1 MSHTFRKIL
10 IIYNPKSTGDGEKNA
25 QQLYGDLRQA
35 NCQADIQLVQTTHAG
50 HAEEI
55 AQEHADTTDL
65 TLLVSSSGD
74 GGYHELIN
82 GVIASANEQLV
93 TAVLPSGNANDHHR
107 AVGSENIVRSIVS
120 GDFRRIDA
128 IKISSKIGS
137 RDWSRYAHSYIGLGL
152 TPAVG
157 EQLTKANLNF
167 FNEKILLLKYLFRYT
182 HVSIRY
188 KGARRRL
195 SSLVFSNISQ
205 MSKIIKIAKAGVV
218 DDGKFEISA
227 IVYQSKL
234 RVLLALIKSTT
245 FGLEEQGSYEKYE
258 FNTIKRTPIQ
268 LDGEVYNLDKNVA
281 VRVSSTPGILRIL
294 M

>member
-1 MSHTFRKIL
+1 MSRTFRKIL

-25 QQLYGDLRQA
+25 QQLYDDLRQA

-55 AQEHADTTDL
+55 AHEHAGTTDL

-107 AVGSENIVRSIVS
+107 AVGSENIVSSIVS

-157 EQLTKANLNF
+157 EQFTKADLNF

-182 HVSIRY
+182 HVSIGH

-218 DDGKFEISA
+218 DDGQFEISA
-227 IVYQSKL
+227 IVYRSKL
-234 RVLLALIKSTT
+234 RVFLALIKSTT

-258 FNTIKRTPIQ
+258 FNTIKSTPIQ

-281 VRVSSTPGILRIL
+281 VRVSSAPSILRVL

>member
-1 MSHTFRKIL
+1 MSRTFKKIL
-10 IIYNPKSTGDGEKNA
+10 IIYNPKSNA
-25 QQLYGDLRQA
+25 KQLYNDLRESS
-35 NCQADIQLVQTTHAG
+35 CRADIQLVQTTHAG

-55 AQEHADTTDL
+55 AQEYADTTDL

-107 AVGSENIVRSIVS
+107 AVGSKNIVTSIVA
-120 GDFRRIDA
+120 GDFRRIDV
-128 IKISSKIGS
+128 IKISSKIGG

-157 EQLTKANLNF
+157 KQLTKTDLNF

-182 HVSIRY
+182 HVTIRHNEV
-188 KGARRRL
+188 RRRL

-205 MSKIIKIAKAGVV
+205 MSKIIKIAKASTV

-227 IVYQSKL
+227 IIYRSKL

-245 FGLEEQGSYEKYE
+245 FGLGESGSFSDYSFE
-258 FNTIKRTPIQ
+258 TIRRTLVQ
-268 LDGEVYNLDKNVA
+268 LDGEVYTIDKKSDVHIESVA
-281 VRVSSTPGILRIL
+281 GALQML
-294 M
+294 E

>member
-1 MSHTFRKIL
+1 MSRIFRKIL

-25 QQLYGDLRQA
+25 QQLYDDLRQA
-35 NCQADIQLVQTTHAG
+35 KCRADIQLVQTTHAG

-55 AQEHADTTDL
+55 ACEQANTPEL

-107 AVGSENIVRSIVS
+107 AVGSENIVTSIVS
-120 GDFRRIDA
+120 GNFKRIDA
-128 IKISSKIGS
+128 IKVSSKIDG
-137 RDWSRYAHSYIGLGL
+137 RDWTRYAHSYIGFGL

-157 EQLTKANLNF
+157 EQLTKADLNF
-167 FNEKILLLKYLFRYT
+167 FNEKVLLVKYLFRYT
-182 HVSIRY
+182 HVTIRY
-188 KGARRRL
+188 NGARRRL

-205 MSKIIKIAKAGVV
+205 MSKIIKIAKASAI

-227 IVYQSKL
+227 IVYRSKL

-245 FGLEEQGSYEKYE
+245 FGLDEQGSYKEYE
-258 FNTIKRTPIQ
+258 FDTIKRTPVQ
-268 LDGEVYNLDKNVA
+268 LDGEVYTVDKK
-281 VRVSSTPGILRIL
+281 SSVYIKSAKGVLQTLG
-294 M
+294 

>member
-1 MSHTFRKIL
+1 MSRTFRKIL

-25 QQLYGDLRQA
+25 QRLYDDLRQA
-35 NCQADIQLVQTTHAG
+35 NCQADIRLVQTIHAG

-55 AQEHADTTDL
+55 AEEHADTTDL

-107 AVGSENIVRSIVS
+107 AAGSKNIVTSIVA
-120 GDFRRIDA
+120 GDFKLIDA
-128 IKISSKIGS
+128 IKISSKIDG
-137 RDWSRYAHSYIGLGL
+137 RDWSRYAHSYIGFGL
-152 TPAVG
+152 TPVVG
-157 EQLTKANLNF
+157 KQLTKADLNF
-167 FNEKILLLKYLFRYT
+167 FNEKVLLLKYLFRYT
-182 HVSIRY
+182 HVSIWR
-188 KGARRRL
+188 KGVRRRL

-205 MSKIIKIAKAGVV
+205 MSKIIKIAKAGAI

-227 IVYQSKL
+227 IVYRSKL

-245 FGLEEQGSYEKYE
+245 FGLEEQGSYKEYE
-258 FNTIKRTPIQ
+258 FDTIKKTPVQ
-268 LDGEVYNLDKNVA
+268 LDGEVYTIDK
-281 VRVSSTPGILRIL
+281 RSSIYIESAKGVLQTLG
-294 M
+294 

>member
-1 MSHTFRKIL
+1 MSRTFRKIL

-25 QQLYGDLRQA
+25 QQLYDDLRQA

-55 AQEHADTTDL
+55 AHEHAGTTDL

-107 AVGSENIVRSIVS
+107 AVGSENIVSSIVS

-157 EQLTKANLNF
+157 EQLTKADLNF

-182 HVSIRY
+182 HVSIGH

-218 DDGKFEISA
+218 DDGQFEISA
-227 IVYQSKL
+227 IVYRSKL
-234 RVLLALIKSTT
+234 RVFLALIKSTT

-258 FNTIKRTPIQ
+258 FNTIKSTPIQ

-281 VRVSSTPGILRIL
+281 VRVSSAPSILRVL